1 MAKCNGA
8 PIFNIMISVKSFTIF
23 ESYYVFQIFRQGTG
37 WVTKVWNLK
46 SNFKSSKS
54 KKDVLYIMSWKI
66 IEEENQKLK
75 TEIEISL
82 NENWR
87 EKSKIKNQN
96 WHFKSPKHKKDI
108 VPPWMIIEEKNPA
121 KFWGFFWRNSRK
133 SKICRWKSFP
143 GFLPKVSQQ

>member
-46 SNFKSSKS
+46 SNFNISKS
-54 KKDVLYIMSWKI
+54 KKDVLYIMPWKI

-87 EKSKIKNQN
+87 EKSKIKINISKVQSIKRILYHLEWLLKRKIRPN
-96 WHFKSPKHKKDI
+96 F
-108 VPPWMIIEEKNPA
+108 E
-121 KFWGFFWRNSRK
+121 GFFDEIQFRL
-133 SKICRWKSFP
+133 SFA
-143 GFLPKVSQQ
+143 K